1 VENKDHWYDG
11 WFYDTFVAPNQ
22 DRAFRVVK
30 SLIARE
36 ASVLDVGTGTGRLLF
51 QLSDVCSRVDGVD
64 PSLRNIEVAKR
75 RLAQSRANN
84 IFLHHSHVQDFL
96 AERNR
101 RYDVA
106 VLSYVLHEIE
116 TGKREEVL
124 QRVSHAAENIL
135 IVDYLVPRPKHFLS
149 VLTEVVEFAAG
160 SEHYKNFKSYVASN
174 GLTGLANRCGLKIS
188 KEIRNSPATAHIVML
203 AK

>member
-1 VENKDHWYDG
+1 MEDKNHWYDG

-51 QLSDVCSRVDGVD
+51 QLSDVCSRVDGVE

-75 RLAQSRANN
+75 RLAQARASNV
-84 IFLHHSHVQDFL
+84 FLHHSHVEDLL
-96 AERNR
+96 AEGNR

-116 TGKREEVL
+116 TGKREKVL
-124 QRVSHAAENIL
+124 RLVSRAAENIL
-135 IVDYLVPRPKHFLS
+135 IVDYLVPRPKHLLS
-149 VLTEVVEFAAG
+149 VLTEAVEFAAG
-160 SEHYKNFKSYVASN
+160 SEHYRNFKSYVASN
-174 GLTGLANRCGLKIS
+174 G
-188 KEIRNSPATAHIVML
+188 
-203 AK
+203 